1 MLQYDQMKRSHR
13 GLWPQRWRRERMIL
27 MSVMEA
33 ILQRKSIRAYQDK
46 PIEQEK
52 LEKILEAGRLAP
64 SATNQQAWKFVVVTD
79 PALRHELV
87 AAAGIR
93 PL

>member
-1 MLQYDQMKRSHR
+1 M
-13 GLWPQRWRRERMIL
+13 
-27 MSVMEA
+27 
-33 ILQRKSIRAYQDK
+33 QRKSIRAYQDK
-46 PIEQEK
+46 AIEQEK

-87 AAAGIR
+87 AACRNQAFVEQAPVVDGS
-93 PL
+93 LC